1 MENQPPSDLGA
12 HPPTPPLLPTE
23 PPDQG
28 VQQNVETPNE
38 DEFHEA
44 MSEGS
49 FEEEPPSSGAQGG
62 QSTTAKNGVSKPSK
76 FADNLAKGL
85 EKTSKS
91 NPEDLVLNKKFL
103 KKKEQDRVPGAET
116 PTEEQTTTQNGVSPT
131 GRSARK
137 HAKNLERTEKN
148 DPKDVTPNTKPP
160 KNTGRD
166 QPSRSANKKP
176 GNPGSQTA
184 AEEQTEKTASKQ
196 HDVSELIEA
205 IRLVEK
211 NANKQHDIKE
221 LIEAIKILAQEQ
233 HVDNQKIESRVEEN
247 GQMIKEIFADKEKI
261 ESRSE
266 ENGQSIKTLT
276 EEVKKCTRSMADFT
290 RLGVRFDEFLKSN
303 QSPTVRKDSKRQK
316 RVRDQSPQSESTD
329 LEREQTTAPATA
341 AQTVPPMGAAHVTP
355 NAAPPGTILKNG
367 NLAATVVGPKGT
379 TILKRP
385 GYVKPGPGT
394 TSTAP
399 PGTAPRPVN
408 SGPNGQRQN
417 QESISNLN
425 GARRN
430 QHSYAGA
437 ASNIPGPIPPHP
449 QNNRGTN
456 QSLGNGFPKP
466 NKQPTFVKND
476 HFEVCP
482 DTGNVRKVEAF
493 KTVPFRSDKQKG
505 RENKRHSKNLQDV
518 MKELVLFNIPTRD
531 ANGTIMTKEQDIAR
545 VVKVL
550 RELKRTGYTLK
561 QGDITSTVRQWK
573 NTRHPDF
580 IPITITFSSE
590 DIRTHVTEAALEA
603 QIVGART
610 PRNGDQEYDR
620 IGYLRKSLTERER
633 KELRI
638 RREKRNSPEGMAF
651 AEIRKREENSRA
663 DEDDWANF
671 PLEEEEVP
679 IHMEPAGGNIDDP
692 FREPNNNENNQAE
705 AIQDMMLKMQ
715 DMQEHMDRLKAD
727 HAAANA
733 AKEDADSDF
742 ELMDHMRPY
751 RGPSKTAPNMFSC
764 HSFEQTQHLD
774 LNNPNLR
781 EIPIPR
787 SSQSR
792 NPPPQDKDQD
802 QMAQSTP
809 TPEGGETTDSE
820 CEYI

>member
-49 FEEEPPSSGAQGG
+49 FEEEPPTSGAQGG
-62 QSTTAKNGVSKPSK
+62 QSTTAKNGVSQPSK

-91 NPEDLVLNKKFL
+91 NPGVLVPNKKFL
-103 KKKEQDRVPGAET
+103 KKKGQDRVPGAET

-131 GRSARK
+131 GRSASN

-148 DPKDVTPNTKPP
+148 DPEGVTPNTKPP

-184 AEEQTEKTASKQ
+184 AEERIEKNASKQ

-211 NANKQHDIKE
+211 NANKQHDINE
-221 LIEAIKILAQEQ
+221 LIEAIKTLAQE
-233 HVDNQKIESRVEEN
+233 
-247 GQMIKEIFADKEKI
+247 IFTDKEKI
-261 ESRSE
+261 ESRTE

-316 RVRDQSPQSESTD
+316 RVRDQSPQSESSD

-341 AQTVPPMGAAHVTP
+341 AQTVPPMGAAHVAH

-385 GYVKPGPGT
+385 GYVNPGPGT
-394 TSTAP
+394 TSTVP

-417 QESISNLN
+417 QEPNSNLN

-430 QHSYAGA
+430 QDSYAGA

-456 QSLGNGFPKP
+456 QSLGNGIPKL

-482 DTGNVRKVEAF
+482 DTGNVR
-493 KTVPFRSDKQKG
+493 TVPFRSDKQKG
-505 RENKRHSKNLQDV
+505 RENKRHTKNLQDV

-531 ANGTIMTKEQDIAR
+531 ANGSIMTKEQDIAR

-679 IHMEPAGGNIDDP
+679 IHMEPAGGNINDP

-715 DMQEHMDRLKAD
+715 EMQGHMDRLKAD
-727 HAAANA
+727 QVAANA

-751 RGPSKTAPNMFSC
+751 RGPPKTAPNMFSC
-764 HSFEQTQHLD
+764 TPFEQTQHLD

-792 NPPPQDKDQD
+792 NLPPRARDSD
-802 QMAQSTP
+802 QMAESTP
-809 TPEGGETTDSE
+809 TPEGGETDDSE